1 MGVSNFEPM
10 RVIVRRVKSTS
21 FALAGASLAACVLVG
36 CSAGAV
42 QRNAVCDRGT
52 ALELAVSRTSELGDE
67 ALSLNAD
74 VLRNQV
80 EEDISTFLV
89 SSDVAPDSLSGDL
102 STMTTRL
109 QVLTLAYAAVN
120 WDQAEAAVDND
131 VREALDDLAG
141 ANSRRL
147 LVRITDFLLKECETE
162 AISDSPP
169 PDSAVVTIA
178 PSTSIAPALPDRET
192 PDPPISSAHI
202 ALGKVVAESRG
213 IPIDDA
219 KAECLGREIEA
230 VTGAEAATTA
240 EEFERAYDQAFVAC
254 GVG

>member
-1 MGVSNFEPM
+1 M
-10 RVIVRRVKSTS
+10 RVIVRRVKSMRS
-21 FALAGASLAACVLVG
+21 ALVDTFLVTCTMLVIVG

-42 QRNAVCDRGT
+42 QRDAVCDRGT
-52 ALELAVSRTSELGDE
+52 ALELAVSRTSDLNSE

-74 VLRNQV
+74 VLRNQI

-89 SSDVAPDSLSGDL
+89 SSDVAPESLSGDL
-102 STMTTRL
+102 TTMTTRL
-109 QVLTLAYAAVN
+109 QVLALAYGSVN
-120 WDQAEAAVDND
+120 WDQAEAVVDND
-131 VREALDDLAG
+131 VREALDDLGG

-162 AISDSPP
+162 AITGSPP

-178 PSTSIAPALPDRET
+178 PSTSIAPDLPDRET

-202 ALGKVVAESRG
+202 ALGNVVAESRG
-213 IPIDDA
+213 IPIDDT
-219 KAECLGREIEA
+219 KAECLGREIES
-230 VTGAEAATTA
+230 VTGSEAARNA
-240 EEFERAYDQAFVAC
+240 EEFERAYDQAFVTC